1 MQVRENGAVT
11 GFHILWALP
20 ENSVP
25 MEERVHF
32 SFPPAN
38 VLSEPQIWSPW
49 PSVSSGANRPC
60 LCRRALGSSDSR
72 LGEAFSR
79 PGDQGTLPAQ
89 QMDNI
94 TLALFLWGVL
104 ENWVLRNTSFF
115 THRVWLPILL
125 FGISPVETPNVK
137 STHLLQ
143 VPRNVTQSG

>member
-38 VLSEPQIWSPW
+38 APGESQIWSPW

-60 LCRRALGSSDSR
+60 LCRRAFGSSDSAWGGLFQAR
-72 LGEAFSR
+72 WPEDSPSPADGQHN
-79 PGDQGTLPAQ
+79 PGSLCVRSARK
-89 QMDNI
+89 
-94 TLALFLWGVL
+94 
-104 ENWVLRNTSFF
+104 WVLGNTSFL
-115 THRVWLPILL
+115 TLRVWLPILL

-137 STHLLQ
+137 RTHLLQ